1 MGFGRIRRKC
11 SVVTIKS
18 KAKRMLGWGAVAVA
32 ACIAMALAL
41 RFISERADEG
51 GHDPP
56 ESIDLDLSA
65 GGMTRKAP
73 SAEAWGV
80 GRSYPA
86 PRDALAL
93 MPQEVINAAGCAMR
107 MGKGQASDLAV
118 VVVPAAGGARFSV
131 LDDAGQVFGGSLPFL
146 PNHQKIGKNAS
157 GAVVAGFGDLR
168 LNQRGNRGD
177 ETAEPVRIFLDGRL
191 IYEHDKLWWF
201 GVASDGSSYSALEPL
216 GGGQSQ
222 LLIHNLDEGKRIS
235 HYLGDRYDVS
245 NAELPYGLAYSA
257 DNRELHLSPSY
268 SGDSA
273 GMGAHYFYSTTDA
286 ENVRKI
292 RVQQRSFSSVD
303 VARFYSSE
311 AGYFVYG
318 RDPEESGELPDMVVR
333 REFNWDDGTAK
344 DTWAR
349 AVEAWISPHS
359 VRVFGDGEWLMFKT
373 APRNPMESGNDR
385 AYRLWVLDGRSAKV
399 LIDFPTAATA
409 EQLARLADVMHPQAT
424 VTDIGAIKGATMLE
438 NKLLVAR
445 ELLAPANSV
454 VSELVYDVFSLGG
467 PGAAGKPELRVAV
480 NRTPDNL
487 CASFDFPRTLSVI
500 DGTLTFAPSHHFQAL
515 ARPVG
520 P

>member
-1 MGFGRIRRKC
+1 MGTARTQRKY
-11 SVVTIKS
+11 SVVAIKS
-18 KAKRMLGWGAVAVA
+18 QAKRMLGYGAVAVA
-32 ACIAMALAL
+32 ACIAIAVAL
-41 RFISERADEG
+41 RFISERTTEG
-51 GHDPP
+51 DHGPP
-56 ESIDLDLSA
+56 KSIDLHLSA
-65 GGMTRKAP
+65 GGITREAP
-73 SAEAWGV
+73 SAEVWEV
-80 GRSYPA
+80 GRRYPA
-86 PRDALAL
+86 PRDEPAL

-107 MGKGQASDLAV
+107 VGKGQASDLAV

-131 LDDAGQVFGGSLPFL
+131 LDDAGQVFGGFLPFL

-177 ETAEPVRIFLDGRL
+177 EAAEPVRIFLDGQL

-216 GGGQSQ
+216 GGGQSR
-222 LLIHNLDEGKRIS
+222 LLIHNLDEGKKIS
-235 HYLGDRYDVS
+235 HYLGDLYDAS

-257 DNRELHLSPSY
+257 SNRELHLSPSY

-286 ENVRKI
+286 ESVRKI
-292 RVQQRSFSSVD
+292 RVEQRSFSSVD
-303 VARFYSSE
+303 VARFHSSE

-318 RDPEESGELPDMVVR
+318 RDPEEPEELPDMVVR

-344 DTWAR
+344 DIWAR

-373 APRNPMESGNDR
+373 APKNPMESGNDR
-385 AYRLWVLDGRSAKV
+385 AYRLWVLDGHSAKV

-424 VTDIGAIKGATMLE
+424 MKDIGAVKGATMLE

-445 ELLAPANSV
+445 ELPASANAV
-454 VSELVYDVFSLGG
+454 VPELVYDVFSLIG
-467 PGAAGKPELRVAV
+467 PSADGKPELRVAV
-480 NRTPDNL
+480 NRTPENL
-487 CASFDFPRTLSVI
+487 CASFDFPRTLSVK
-500 DGTLTFAPSHHFQAL
+500 DGTLTFAPSQYF
-515 ARPVG
+515 
-520 P
+520 